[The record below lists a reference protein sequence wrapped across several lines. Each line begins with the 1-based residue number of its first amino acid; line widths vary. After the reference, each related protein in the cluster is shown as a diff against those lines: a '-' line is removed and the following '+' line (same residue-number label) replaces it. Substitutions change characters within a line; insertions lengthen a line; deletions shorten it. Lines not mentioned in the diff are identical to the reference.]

1 MITDQIGLHS
11 VLLPLLIDIIYR
23 FGQAKKRSS
32 HFFFHTS
39 QGHNTLPWP
48 VLEPESSNSE
58 PSALTTGLLDKAVA
72 LACPWYSWPRMLK
85 VAPCM
90 VVQSY
95 GRTVVQSYGHTVVQ
109 LYCHTS
115 KFFWLNGF
123 LLFCIFMGLNYAFGN
138 VSVKPG
144 LPWIDFFLHE
154 KLVIRYTLEWD
165 QT

>member
-72 LACPWYSWPRMLK
+72 LVCPWYSWPRMLK
-85 VAPCM
+85 VAPC
-90 VVQSY
+90 
-95 GRTVVQSYGHTVVQ
+95 TVVQSYGHTVVQ

-115 KFFWLNGF
+115 KFFRLDGF
-123 LLFCIFMGLNYAFGN
+123 LLFCIIMGLSYAFGN
-138 VSVKPG
+138 VSVKQG
-144 LPWIDFFLHE
+144 CHGSIFSSM
-154 KLVIRYTLEWD
+154 RN
-165 QT
+165 